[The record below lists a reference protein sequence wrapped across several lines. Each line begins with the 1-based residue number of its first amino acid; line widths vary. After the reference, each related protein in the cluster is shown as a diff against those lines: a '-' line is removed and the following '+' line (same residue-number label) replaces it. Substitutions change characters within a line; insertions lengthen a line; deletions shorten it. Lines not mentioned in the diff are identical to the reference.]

1 MQNNP
6 LISLVVPVFNEE
18 DNLPIL
24 FNEISTA
31 MAGAG
36 APWEVVF
43 VDDGS
48 TDGSLAA
55 LRRLAEGS
63 PRVKYLS
70 LAANRGQSAAFKA
83 GFDAASGEVI
93 VTLDADL
100 QNDPADIPR
109 LLALYAQGHDMVI
122 GWREKRQDSLMKRVG
137 SRLANRVRDWFTRE
151 TVRDTGCSLKVLRAS
166 MARELPMFT
175 GMHRFLPTLM
185 KLQGAKVAETRVNHR
200 PRLHGASKYGLWDR
214 AWRASLDL
222 LAVRWMQSR
231 AFRYEIKERKLD

>member
-1 MQNNP
+1 MQNKP

-31 MAGAG
+31 MADSG

-55 LRRLAEGS
+55 LRRLAEDS

-185 KLQGAKVAETRVNHR
+185 KLEGATVAEVPVNHR
-200 PRLHGASKYGLWDR
+200 PRGKGVSKYGIWDR
-214 AWRASLDL
+214 AWASAYDL
-222 LAVRWMQSR
+222 LAVRWMQKRHIGYVVSDTNL
-231 AFRYEIKERKLD
+231 K